1 MSAIQPSLMLAEIE
15 RSLKK
20 HPDNLDA
27 YDFFL
32 RALPELYAFEPE
44 RNRKA
49 LDLLHQALELSSDYP
64 EALAHAA
71 WGFEQ
76 RSTRGWPDYARSDRD
91 AGVELAQKAIAT
103 NSQDPLVLALS
114 AFVMIM
120 AGKNY
125 ELGLLTAQ
133 RALEINPNIAQVSLF
148 AGNSI
153 MFSGGDLDKALDCFN
168 EALKTSPLD
177 PAAYL
182 YHTSIAWI
190 KLAFGEIDEA
200 VEASKKSVQMNPGW
214 ISALWLL
221 SASLAEQG
229 DGEGAK
235 DLVDQILRLDETSSI
250 DKISNA
256 LKINSPLL
264 MECLMNGLRKAG
276 LPEE

>member
-1 MSAIQPSLMLAEIE
+1 MLQKYFQESKIKSEIWY
-15 RSLKK
+15 L
-20 HPDNLDA
+20 
-27 YDFFL
+27 
-32 RALPELYAFEPE
+32 
-44 RNRKA
+44 
-49 LDLLHQALELSSDYP
+49 
-64 EALAHAA
+64 
-71 WGFEQ
+71 
-76 RSTRGWPDYARSDRD
+76 
-91 AGVELAQKAIAT
+91 
-103 NSQDPLVLALS
+103 
-114 AFVMIM
+114 
-120 AGKNY
+120 
-125 ELGLLTAQ
+125 